1 MRLGIE
7 KEALLFSTRRFI
19 AIFLA
24 TLMAALPA
32 LSEPQGGVQHAGQIT
47 AMIPAATRN
56 AQPTKPNDELQWN
69 DFLRTEHS
77 GRVRATLTDGSI
89 LSVGSDSELHVVQH
103 DGSTQQ
109 TSLELTYG
117 KVRSQVQ
124 KITQP
129 GGKYEIKTPNAVIG
143 VIGTDFLA
151 EYATNKTTVICYE
164 GSVSVTPLG
173 NAQVQNNT
181 GQAGAN
187 SVVLA
192 AGQMVEITDV
202 IPVGGFH
209 VSNVPP
215 SKAQNGMQSTNVNEP
230 GKEPRPYH
238 AGHTARWVALGYAVA
253 VGLALGITMGVDNG
267 SNKPACVPNPNKVC
281 R

>member
-1 MRLGIE
+1 M
-7 KEALLFSTRRFI
+7 FSTRRCI

-32 LSEPQGGVQHAGQIT
+32 LSEPQGGAQHAGQIS

-56 AQPTKPNDELQWN
+56 SQPAKPNDELQWN

-238 AGHTARWVALGYAVA
+238 PGHTARWVALGYAVA